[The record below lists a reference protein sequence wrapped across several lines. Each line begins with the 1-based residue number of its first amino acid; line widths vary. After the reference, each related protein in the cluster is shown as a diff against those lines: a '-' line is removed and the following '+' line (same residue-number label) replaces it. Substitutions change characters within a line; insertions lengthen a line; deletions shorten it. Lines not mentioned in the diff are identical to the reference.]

1 MVFTIS
7 IEKCKIIEVWDVNHS
22 KVLKYS
28 QVIKN
33 SELNDSKNIVAED
46 LGGLMNK
53 VRSQINEWKI
63 SNDII

>member
-1 MVFTIS
+1 ME
-7 IEKCKIIEVWDVNHS
+7 IEKCKIVEVWDESHS

-46 LGGLMNK
+46 LTALMNK
-53 VRSQINEWKI
+53 VRSQVHEWK
-63 SNDII
+63 SH